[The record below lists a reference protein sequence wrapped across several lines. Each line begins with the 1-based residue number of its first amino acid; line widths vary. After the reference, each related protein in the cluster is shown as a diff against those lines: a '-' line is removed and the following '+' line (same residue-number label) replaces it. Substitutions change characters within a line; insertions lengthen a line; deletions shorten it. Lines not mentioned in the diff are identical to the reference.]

1 MTSDR
6 RANNIARL
14 QNSSITRP
22 DQRLAVLQSYTDNV
36 PIPNF
41 PQTPAGISGLS
52 SKLFHKLQSY
62 KLLMS
67 AKWPIDANLGLILRH
82 LELSVAGDRQE
93 KEGRLRVAIGLLEKA
108 V

>member
-1 MTSDR
+1 
-6 RANNIARL
+6 
-14 QNSSITRP
+14 
-22 DQRLAVLQSYTDNV
+22 
-36 PIPNF
+36 
-41 PQTPAGISGLS
+41 
-52 SKLFHKLQSY
+52 
-62 KLLMS
+62 MS